1 MKFDDDLLVE
11 RNKITDIHGGLI
23 IGGVAALALVL
34 WFLLSCWKWKRVLN
48 FFHKGTAGA
57 RRFEY
62 RDLATATKNFSDDN
76 KLGEGAFGV
85 VYRGYLKQ
93 LDREVAVKKIVNE
106 LNVGHKD
113 FFTEVITI
121 SEARH
126 KNLVKFY
133 GWCIRGHS
141 WNIIHFMCGWF
152 WNTENKELFLVHE
165 LMKNGN
171 LHEYLHNS
179 EIAAVQSWPTRIAN
193 PDNNA
198 VLQTTVV
205 GSAEEHVDVQTTAVG
220 TEGYIDPQCKKGG
233 KVRFNCPSNVYSFG
247 IVLLEIACRGKR
259 REETCGLYRNK
270 GDVVEAADTR
280 LEIGA
285 DFERREM
292 ERLIILGL
300 WCSAF
305 ETQHRPTMQK
315 AMDVLECNAPLPDH
329 NFITNSA
336 LASSDHDASG
346 ASTANI

>member
-85 VYRGYLKQ
+85 VYRGFLKQ

-179 EIAAVQSWPTRIAN
+179 EIAAVQSWPTSYVTHYCQICYFHNRCTI
-193 PDNNA
+193 
-198 VLQTTVV
+198 
-205 GSAEEHVDVQTTAVG
+205 
-220 TEGYIDPQCKKGG
+220 C
-233 KVRFNCPSNVYSFG
+233 
-247 IVLLEIACRGKR
+247 IVHPMKYPVKMSYVLEIHK
-259 REETCGLYRNK
+259 NH
-270 GDVVEAADTR
+270 
-280 LEIGA
+280 I
-285 DFERREM
+285 
-292 ERLIILGL
+292 
-300 WCSAF
+300 
-305 ETQHRPTMQK
+305 
-315 AMDVLECNAPLPDH
+315 
-329 NFITNSA
+329 
-336 LASSDHDASG
+336 
-346 ASTANI
+346 

>member
-85 VYRGYLKQ
+85 VYRGFLKQ

-179 EIAAVQSWPTRIAN
+179 EIAAVQSWPTRYVTHYCQICYYFHN
-193 PDNNA
+193 RC
-198 VLQTTVV
+198 T
-205 GSAEEHVDVQTTAVG
+205 
-220 TEGYIDPQCKKGG
+220 IC
-233 KVRFNCPSNVYSFG
+233 
-247 IVLLEIACRGKR
+247 IVHPMKYPVKTSYVLEIH
-259 REETCGLYRNK
+259 ENH
-270 GDVVEAADTR
+270 
-280 LEIGA
+280 I
-285 DFERREM
+285 
-292 ERLIILGL
+292 
-300 WCSAF
+300 
-305 ETQHRPTMQK
+305 
-315 AMDVLECNAPLPDH
+315 
-329 NFITNSA
+329 
-336 LASSDHDASG
+336 
-346 ASTANI
+346 